1 MTMALGLLDPRPGAI
16 PLRLATYCD
25 FNKLP
30 LPPYTFGHYQMIE
43 DWGICGNDDWGDC
56 AFAGS
61 VHQTMLNTLEGGS
74 PASFSTATTLG
85 NYSALTG
92 FNQNAGPS
100 GDNPTDGGTDLGKL
114 ADYWIN
120 TGIFDDN
127 GVHHKIVAVLDM
139 NPGDLRELWV
149 ATYLFQSVGMGF
161 ALPNTAQEQT
171 QEGRIWDVESGA
183 YIVGGHYVPCFG
195 RDNNGLGVGVTWG
208 NTQKFTPAF
217 YSSFNNQGIC
227 GLSEEALIKGRD
239 IDGFDDQLLRADFQE
254 LAA

>member
-1 MTMALGLLDPRPGAI
+1 MAMALGLHDPRAGAI

-25 FNKLP
+25 FSKMP
-30 LPPYTFGHYQMIE
+30 IPPYTFGHYQLIE
-43 DWGICGNDDWGDC
+43 DWGMEGNDDWGCC

-61 VHQTMLNTLEGGS
+61 VHETMLKTLEGGS
-74 PASFSTATTLG
+74 MAPFSTSTTLA
-85 NYSALTG
+85 NYSALTH
-92 FNQNAGPS
+92 FDPNAGPS
-100 GDNPTDGGTDLGKL
+100 GENPTDNGTDLGEL

-120 TGIFDDN
+120 TGLFDDN

-161 ALPNTAQEQT
+161 ALPNTAQLQT
-171 QEGRIWDVESGA
+171 AQGRIWDVVSGS

-208 NTQKFTPAF
+208 QTQKFTPAF
-217 YSSFNNQGIC
+217 YQTFNNQGIC
-227 GLSEEALIKGRD
+227 GLSEEMLVKGES
-239 IDGFDDQLLRADFQE
+239 IDGFDDKLLRDDFE
-254 LAA
+254 ALAA